1 MDVIGRLDPTSGQV
15 IEYPYLHAENMM
27 KEFFLDSQ
35 GRMWYGSPPN
45 NTVGYF
51 YISELNEHASR

>member
-1 MDVIGRLDPTSGQV
+1 V